1 MRLLG
6 LMPTTQA
13 LVRTMAEEILKNL
26 LFNSERIAKMNL
38 VETSGLQLL
47 ESSLNGLL
55 RSLYRGEMIQKRV
68 IAFTEMNLFTYFY
81 NRAARPITRHNL
93 DSFLHFIIH
102 YITILLETKILES

>member
-1 MRLLG
+1 MTLLG

-13 LVRTMAEEILKNL
+13 LVRIMAEEILKNL

-38 VETSGLQLL
+38 VEASRPPAFGVII
-47 ESSLNGLL
+47 ERSF

-68 IAFTEMNLFTYFY
+68 IAFTAMNLFTYFY

-93 DSFLHFIIH
+93 DSFLHFITH
-102 YITILLETKILES
+102 YITYST